1 MLDKQNIK
9 ILKKLQ
15 KLCPDGSYKVFDL
28 SELIS
33 LFNVSK
39 DALDN
44 DLKHLKDNEYIDI
57 KYADDNVICLCLLPK
72 SRQLEEQESAKSY
85 SHLNIMKVMLIAG
98 IFSGIM
104 AFLGAFVAILIIK

>member
-39 DALDN
+39 EALDN

-57 KYADDNVICLCLLPK
+57 KYERSIK
-72 SRQLEEQESAKSY
+72 
-85 SHLNIMKVMLIAG
+85 MLG
-98 IFSGIM
+98 KLQRFIFYISQM
-104 AFLGAFVAILIIK
+104 IKQ